1 MRRNIDDVRGQ
12 TFDIVIV
19 GGGAFAACAAWEAVL
34 RGYSVA
40 LIEANDFGSGTSAN
54 SYKMVH
60 GGIRYVQHLDLPR
73 VWESCRERSALL
85 RIAPH
90 LVKPLP
96 IAVPTYGHGRSGK
109 EFLGAGFAL
118 YDLLTLGRNRG
129 ITDTTRQ
136 VPGVSMMSRAE
147 VLDRFEGVAEE
158 GLTGA
163 AVFNDAQ
170 MYHPPRLVLSFL
182 LSAAGKGACC
192 LNYVKAI
199 SLLHSSKRV
208 TGVRAQDRISGSEFE
223 IRARVVL
230 NAAGPW
236 SEDLLAANG
245 APGISKGGVYSR
257 DTCFVIDGAPE
268 TEYALAMQGRSVD
281 KGSLLG
287 REARHLFVV
296 PWRGRRL
303 IGVWHIVYRKGAD
316 RVRIDESEVERF
328 LKEFNASAGGTKIR
342 REDIRIF
349 NAGLVPF
356 GESDDTGQNLE
367 FGKRSHIV
375 DAGELK
381 GPEGLVTLVGI
392 RHTMARGDAA
402 KAIRMIDG
410 KLGRR
415 GPEPDTTQEPIFG
428 GGVRDVG
435 QLIRDTRET
444 LHGSDAEDLAVEL
457 TSLYGDTTPGLL
469 DVASKGDGFKK
480 IGGGGI
486 IKAQIDAAIRDEMA
500 QTLGDVV
507 FRRTPLAAGG
517 NPGGRVIELCADV
530 IGQQLNWTRERRKRE
545 IESVLARFP
554 TENDCGRISETDSED
569 LLDDTTFPFRGVG

>member
-12 TFDIVIV
+12 SFDIVIV

-73 VWESCRERSALL
+73 VWESCNERSALL

-109 EFLGAGFAL
+109 EFLGSGFAL

-129 ITDTTRQ
+129 ISDRTRR
-136 VPGVSMMSRAE
+136 VPGVSMMSRQE
-147 VLDRFEGVAEE
+147 VLERFAGVAEE

-182 LSAAGKGACC
+182 LSASEKGACC
-192 LNYVKAI
+192 LNYVKAV
-199 SLLHSSKRV
+199 SFLRNSDSV
-208 TGVRAQDRISGSEFE
+208 TGVRAQDRLTGEEFD
-223 IRARVVL
+223 IHAKVVL

-236 SEDLLAANG
+236 SEDLLAASG

-268 TEYALAMQGRSVD
+268 PEYALAMQGRSVD

-303 IGVWHIVYRKGAD
+303 IGVWHIVYRRGAD
-316 RVRIDESEVERF
+316 RIRIDESEIERF
-328 LKEFNASAGGTKIR
+328 LKEFNASSGVTKIH
-342 REDIRIF
+342 REDIRLF

-356 GESDDTGQNLE
+356 GESDETGQNLE

-375 DAGELK
+375 DAAGSQ
-381 GPEGLVTLVGI
+381 GPDGLVTLVGI

-402 KAIRMIDG
+402 KAVRMIDR
-410 KLGRR
+410 KLGRK
-415 GPEPDTTQEPIFG
+415 GADPDTTNEPIVG
-428 GGVRDVG
+428 GGVSDVAE
-435 QLIRDTRET
+435 LILET
-444 LHGSDAEDLAVEL
+444 ERALSGTDAEDLAVEL
-457 TSLYGDTTPGLL
+457 ASLYGDRTLGMLGTAKEHGG
-469 DVASKGDGFKK
+469 VEK

-486 IKAQIDAAIRDEMA
+486 VKAQIDAAISEEMA

-517 NPGGRVIELCADV
+517 NPGKQVIELCADIV
-530 IGQQLNWTRERRKRE
+530 GRHLDWTPERRERE
-545 IESVLARFP
+545 INSVIARFP
-554 TENDCGRISETDSED
+554 TANDSGRISENDSD
-569 LLDDTTFPFRGVG
+569 ALLESPNIPIRGVG